1 MKINN
6 KKGFSIFALALLIL
20 CSTSAFGI
28 ENGNRIVAPGQQ
40 FFNKTY
46 NVLSSEWNNW
56 LGVEPIA
63 TNPAFDPDGRFCD
76 LNQKGKVW
84 FLASTFGG
92 IVDRTCEI
100 PDGKAIFFSLG
111 GVFIS
116 FAPDFP
122 SPGDPCLNLGTAV
135 EKVRCDVNNDVLLAP
150 DISLEATLDGVPIN
164 DLFAY
169 RAQSQ
174 PGGFTLHAPDPSLIT
189 EGFGLPAGDRFPAV
203 SDGYY
208 MYLKPLKLG
217 KHTLNFA
224 ITNPDK
230 TKAGVNYTLIIT
242 PATLDD

>member
-1 MKINN
+1 MKTNI
-6 KKGFSIFALALLIL
+6 KKWQHLFIL
-20 CSTSAFGI
+20 MGLMVFTAPSFGVG
-28 ENGNRIVAPGQQ
+28 NDNRIVAPGQQ

-46 NVLSSEWNNW
+46 NVLSSEWSNW
-56 LGVEPIA
+56 LVAESIA

-84 FLASTFGG
+84 FLAGTFGG
-92 IVDRTCEI
+92 LVDRTCEI
-100 PDGKAIFFSLG
+100 PAGKAIFFSLG

-122 SPGDPCLNLGTAV
+122 SVGDPCLNLGTTV

-169 RAQSQ
+169 RTQSQ

-224 ITNPDK
+224 ITNPDQS
-230 TKAGVNYTLIIT
+230 KAGVNYTLLIT
-242 PATLDD
+242 PDDVR